1 MNNVSIDDKEFI
13 SSSEYKE
20 FMKRNPSY
28 GFLKI
33 RVYTASEAV
42 PISNLKIVVSTEI
55 GNKNVIFY
63 EGYSNDS
70 GVIENITLPAPK
82 LNSNNLDIPSSTEY
96 TILAT
101 FVPDNISE
109 TFKVNMF
116 EDVSVV
122 QNINILLRNV
132 EGF

>member
-55 GNKNVIFY
+55 GNENVIFY